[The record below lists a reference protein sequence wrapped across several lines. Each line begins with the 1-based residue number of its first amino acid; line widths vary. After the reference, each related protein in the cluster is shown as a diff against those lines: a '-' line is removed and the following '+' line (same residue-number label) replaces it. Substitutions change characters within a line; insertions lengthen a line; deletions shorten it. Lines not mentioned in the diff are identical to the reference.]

1 MKKYTR
7 KEVFDALKE
16 TEDKVR
22 ETMAV
27 HRHLNLHGLPLMFA
41 FKVFKKDLKREIDD
55 ADMLSLEDI
64 TDAVMEVV
72 TDLYAADDAED
83 AEPDTRLKAAAM
95 MTMFGDVMVDHL
107 LEEDED
113 ADMKI
118 AEDKSDFDEDDETED
133 FIEALAMLAAA
144 ADKGNITISIK

>member
-7 KEVFDALKE
+7 KEVFDALKV
-16 TEDKVR
+16 TEEKVR
-22 ETMAV
+22 ATMVV
-27 HRHLNLHGLPLMFA
+27 HRNLHGLPLMFA

-55 ADMLSLEDI
+55 AEMLSLEDI

-95 MTMFGDVMVDHL
+95 MTMFGDLMVDHL

-118 AEDKSDFDEDDETED
+118 AEDNDSDDEDETED

-144 ADKGNITISIK
+144 ADKGNITINISK